1 MEAIADDEMHA
12 SHRLNSL
19 EEINAL
25 WHLCSR
31 VLRVYISNEGC
42 QEIVYIDRKVVA
54 IKALVMV
61 ATLSVAGCTSSTSSN
76 QAASSASSA
85 ATDKKLVQR
94 DILKCP

>member
-1 MEAIADDEMHA
+1 LIK
-12 SHRLNSL
+12 
-19 EEINAL
+19 
-25 WHLCSR
+25 
-31 VLRVYISNEGC
+31 
-42 QEIVYIDRKVVA
+42 KVIA

-85 ATDKKLVQR
+85 AMGKKLVQR